1 MVPAD
6 SQFEVRPREE
16 LSNAP
21 TQPLKAAVLSAPS
34 TSANLVND
42 SASCWLFPQMG
53 ADVATL

>member
-1 MVPAD
+1 MLLAD
-6 SQFEVRPREE
+6 SQFEARSREE

-34 TSANLVND
+34 MSAILAND
-42 SASCWLFPQMG
+42 HASCWLFPQLR